1 MAEVA
6 TSTTSSECLQKPVLA
21 DYGNKSDIEK
31 SLLLLSISSGQL
43 AKSLDHCVYV
53 ITTPAGVVS
62 KIGYSC
68 NPRKRLDSLQ
78 TSHYEKLSATYL
90 FWLPENE
97 ATKVECLALKAA
109 KKMGVRLSG
118 EWVNMNHNVAAGLVF
133 EIIESLGVQAR
144 PSKGFLHSYKILLDA
159 HRADDED
166 WPSRIY
172 RRTNWSE
179 VRIRSIYSV

>member
-6 TSTTSSECLQKPVLA
+6 NNTTTQICPDKPILA

-31 SLLLLSISSGQL
+31 SLLLLSLASGQL

-78 TSHYEKLSATYL
+78 TAHYEKLSATYL

-97 ATKVECLALKAA
+97 AAKVECLALKAA

-118 EWVNMNHNVAAGLVF
+118 EWVNMNHNVAAALVF
-133 EIIESLGVQAR
+133 EMIESLGGQAK
-144 PSKGFLHSYKILLDA
+144 PSKGFLDSYKTLLDA
-159 HRADDED
+159 HRANDEE
-166 WPSRIY
+166 WPSNIY
-172 RRTNWSE
+172 RKSNWSE
-179 VRIRSIYSV
+179 VRLRSIYS